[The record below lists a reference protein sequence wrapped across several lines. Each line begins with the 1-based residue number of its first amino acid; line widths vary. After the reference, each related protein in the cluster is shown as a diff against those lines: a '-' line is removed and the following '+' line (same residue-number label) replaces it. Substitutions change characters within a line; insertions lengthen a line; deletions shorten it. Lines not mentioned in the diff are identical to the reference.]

1 MLHTRKPKNKFFK
14 RLRLRGYKKVFLKK
28 LFRKVKHSSRNI
40 LLKISPQQRIEGN
53 FYSQTQENDIIE
65 SAEQIFHET
74 FSNEF
79 FNLMENV
86 LNSNGETISIN
97 DHSEKLV
104 VNIEVCFYIFYKINI
119 ENIETKLCC
128 FCVFIFLPV
137 QEINP
142 DPIEDRLNFMLPGC
156 LFPFKD
162 RICKL
167 FAKEKSKFLAN
178 KRFNAVFSNTSLQP
192 AFKNRQNIKNL
203 VSRSKI

>member
-1 MLHTRKPKNKFFK
+1 M
-14 RLRLRGYKKVFLKK
+14 
-28 LFRKVKHSSRNI
+28 KHASRNI

-97 DHSEKLV
+97 DHSENLV
-104 VNIEVCFYIFYKINI
+104 VNIEVCFYFYKINI

-128 FCVFIFLPV
+128 FCVFIFMFV

-142 DPIEDRLNFMLPGC
+142 DPIEDRLNFMLLGC

-162 RICKL
+162 HICKL

-178 KRFNAVFSNTSLQP
+178 KRFNSVFTNTTLQP

-203 VSRSKI
+203 VSRSKIN

>member
-1 MLHTRKPKNKFFK
+1 M
-14 RLRLRGYKKVFLKK
+14 
-28 LFRKVKHSSRNI
+28 KHSSRNI

-53 FYSQTQENDIIE
+53 FYSQTQENNIIE
-65 SAEQIFHET
+65 SVEQIFHET

-86 LNSNGETISIN
+86 LNSIGETISMN
-97 DHSEKLV
+97 DHFENIV
-104 VNIEVCFYIFYKINI
+104 VIVENIKVCFYCYKINI
-119 ENIETKLCC
+119 ENIKTKLYC
-128 FCVFIFLPV
+128 FCVFIFLSV

-178 KRFNAVFSNTSLQP
+178 KRFMQYSP
-192 AFKNRQNIKNL
+192 APHCNRH
-203 VSRSKI
+203 SKTDKI